1 MNSADESAQQNKG
14 GRRKVVIFTA
24 ATAAVMVG
32 LGTLTSVSFA
42 DTAAPPT
49 TPEPPAAVPAAA
61 ETSPVG
67 FGAGTTGGAGGT
79 TVKITS
85 LSQLITEAASS
96 GAKILQLSTVLQGSG
111 SDQVVVSSNKTIVG
125 VGANAGLTG
134 GGFYIKKATNVIIRN
149 LKISFAQAPV
159 DLIAAQVSDHIWID
173 HNELFNDTT
182 HDKDYYDGMIDLT
195 HATDLTT
202 VSWNYLHDHFKGS
215 LVGHS
220 DSNASEDTGH
230 LRITY
235 SHNWFDKV
243 ASRLPRIRF
252 GEAHIYN
259 NLFTNADTSGIHCL
273 MSAQCLVQNNV
284 FVNVALPVWTTEDS
298 DDDGFAVISGN
309 DFGGVDPVI
318 TQTGSFTKPPY
329 DFPLGATAD
338 VTSAVKAGVGT
349 GKI

>member
-1 MNSADESAQQNKG
+1 MHKSHTRKAALTAGVAAAVVALGSLAATVSLADTQDESAP
-14 GRRKVVIFTA
+14 TA
-24 ATAAVMVG
+24 
-32 LGTLTSVSFA
+32 
-42 DTAAPPT
+42 
-49 TPEPPAAVPAAA
+49 TPLAA
-61 ETSPVG
+61 ETSPIG

-79 TVKITS
+79 VVNITS
-85 LSQLITEAASS
+85 LSQLITEAKSD

-111 SDQVVVSSNKTIVG
+111 SDQVVISSNKTIIG
-125 VGANAGLTG
+125 TTANAGLTG
-134 GGFYIKKATNVIIRN
+134 GGFYIKKASNVIIRN

-182 HDKDYYDGMIDLT
+182 HDKDFYDGMIDLT

-220 DSNASEDTGH
+220 DNNADEDTGH

-243 ASRLPRIRF
+243 AARLPRIRF

-284 FVNVALPVWTTEDS
+284 FQNVVLPVWTTEDS
-298 DDDGFAVISGN
+298 DEDGFAVISGN
-309 DFGGVDPVI
+309 DFGGQEPVI
-318 TQTGSFTKPPY
+318 TQTGTFTTPPY
-329 DFPLGATAD
+329 QFPLGATAD
-338 VTSAVKAGVGT
+338 VAAAVKAGVGT